1 MDFKELF
8 FTAIAVALGILVAN
22 FLQAKIPALSG
33 SWEESYE
40 TVNS

>member
-1 MDFKELF
+1 MDFKELL
-8 FTAIAVALGILVAN
+8 FTMIAVALGVLLAN
-22 FLQAKIPALSG
+22 FLQAKIPALAG